1 MGSANAPQVKVKID
15 RAMAKHRFMQSP
27 ICNRLTR
34 VFSIATLRIDR
45 KTLSHVRFQQFREKA
60 DPENWFARN
69 SFSTSKPRHSVF
81 R

>member
-1 MGSANAPQVKVKID
+1 
-15 RAMAKHRFMQSP
+15 MAETSRTLRDELHS
-27 ICNRLTR
+27 
-34 VFSIATLRIDR
+34 LRIDR